1 MCGRF
6 AQFHSRDEFLT
17 ALALDTP
24 VSTAGDW
31 HARYNVAPGTP
42 VSVFHHH
49 DGQLQLTPVNW
60 GYAPEWWREQG
71 KPPLINARV
80 ETAEHSRMF
89 SPLWKHG
96 RALVPA
102 SGWYEW
108 KKSPDNPRLKQPY
121 FTRGADRQPL
131 FFAALYAA
139 DSDGSGSGSF
149 VIITAASHAGL
160 ADIHDRRPL
169 ALPAAAARD
178 WLDSRL
184 TPPPGDMLAD
194 VYSLQAEDFTWQPVS
209 PAVGAVRND
218 NPSLILAIDKPTV

>member
-1 MCGRF
+1 MN
-6 AQFHSRDEFLT
+6 T
-17 ALALDTP
+17 AFQSKRCTKNYIQ
-24 VSTAGDW
+24 V
-31 HARYNVAPGTP
+31 
-42 VSVFHHH
+42 
-49 DGQLQLTPVNW
+49 
-60 GYAPEWWREQG
+60 
-71 KPPLINARV
+71 INARV

-89 SPLWKHG
+89 AQLWKHG

-121 FTRGADRQPL
+121 FICGADRQPL

-139 DSDGSGSGSF
+139 DSDGSGSF

-169 ALPAAAARD
+169 TLPPAAARD
-178 WLDSRL
+178 WLDTSL
-184 TPPPGDMLAD
+184 VPPSGHMQAD
-194 VYSLQAEDFTWQPVS
+194 VYSQQAEDFTWQPVS

-218 NPSLILAIDKPTV
+218 NPSLILAIEAPTV

>member
-17 ALALDTP
+17 ALR
-24 VSTAGDW
+24 SETAVITTGDW
-31 HARYNVAPGTP
+31 RSRYNVAPGTP
-42 VSVFHHH
+42 VPVFHFH
-49 DGQLQLTPVNW
+49 DDQLQLAPVDW
-60 GYAPEWWREQG
+60 GYAPAWWRVQG
-71 KPPLINARV
+71 KPALINARF
-80 ETAEHSRMF
+80 ETAASSRMF
-89 SPLWKHG
+89 APLWKHG

-102 SGWYEW
+102 SGWFEW

-121 FTRGADRQPL
+121 FIHSIDRQLL
-131 FFAALYAA
+131 FFAALCATDPEEA
-139 DSDGSGSGSF
+139 GCF
-149 VIITAASHAGL
+149 VIITAASHDGL

-194 VYSLQAEDFTWQPVS
+194 VYSLQAENFAWLPVS
-209 PAVGAVRND
+209 PAVGTVHND
-218 NPSLILAIDKPTV
+218 DASLIVAIDTPKA

>member
-6 AQFHSRDEFLT
+6 AQFHSRDEFIA
-17 ALALDTP
+17 ALAPDTP

-31 HARYNVAPGTP
+31 HARYNVAPSTP
-42 VSVFHHH
+42 VPVFHHH

-60 GYAPEWWREQG
+60 GYAPAWWREQR
-71 KPPLINARV
+71 KRPLINARV

-89 SPLWKHG
+89 APLWKHG

-108 KKSPDNPRLKQPY
+108 KKSTDNPRLKQPY
-121 FTRGADRQPL
+121 FIRGADRQPL

-139 DSDGSGSGSF
+139 DTAGSGSF

-169 ALPAAAARD
+169 ALPPAAARD
-178 WLDSRL
+178 WLDTSL
-184 TPPPGDMLAD
+184 VPPSGHMQAD
-194 VYSLQAEDFTWQPVS
+194 VYSLQAEDFSWQPVS

-218 NPSLILAIDKPTV
+218 NPSLILAIDTPTV

>member
-6 AQFHSRDEFLT
+6 AQFHSRDEFLA
-17 ALALDTP
+17 ALQLENQVIATDGWI
-24 VSTAGDW
+24 S
-31 HARYNVAPGTP
+31 RYNIAPGTQ
-42 VSVFHHH
+42 VQVIHHNNEH
-49 DGQLQLTPVNW
+49 VQLAPVNW
-60 GYAPEWWREQG
+60 GYAPAWWHEQG

-89 SPLWKHG
+89 APLWKYG
-96 RALVPA
+96 RAVVPA

-121 FTRGADRQPL
+121 FIRGADRQPL

-139 DSDGSGSGSF
+139 DTARSGSF

-169 ALPAAAARD
+169 ALPPAAARD
-178 WLDSRL
+178 WLNTSL
-184 TPPPGDMLAD
+184 VPPSGHMQAD
-194 VYSLQAEDFTWQPVS
+194 VYSLQAEDFSWQPVS

-218 NPSLILAIDKPTV
+218 NPSLILAINTPMV

>member
-6 AQFHSRDEFLT
+6 AQY
-17 ALALDTP
+17 AP

-42 VSVFHHH
+42 VPVFHHH
-49 DGQLQLTPVNW
+49 NGQLQLTPVNW
-60 GYAPEWWREQG
+60 GYAPAWWREQG

-89 SPLWKHG
+89 APLWKHG

-108 KKSPDNPRLKQPY
+108 KKSTDNPRLKQPY
-121 FTRGADRQPL
+121 FIRGADRQPL

-139 DSDGSGSGSF
+139 DTDGSGSF
-149 VIITAASHAGL
+149 VIITAASYAGL

-169 ALPAAAARD
+169 ALPPAAARD
-178 WLDSRL
+178 WLDTSL
-184 TPPPGDMLAD
+184 VPPSGHMQAD
-194 VYSLQAEDFTWQPVS
+194 VYSLQAEDFSWQPVS
-209 PAVGAVRND
+209 PAVGAVCND
-218 NPSLILAIDKPTV
+218 NPSLILAIEAPTV

>member
-6 AQFHSRDEFLT
+6 AQFNSRYEFIATLAPDSPIGT
-17 ALALDTP
+17 AD
-24 VSTAGDW
+24 DW
-31 HARYNVAPGTP
+31 HARYNVAPGTS
-42 VSVFHHH
+42 VHVFHHY
-49 DGQLQLTPVNW
+49 DGKLQLTPVNR
-60 GYAPEWWREQG
+60 GYAPAWWCEQR

-121 FTRGADRQPL
+121 FIGGAARQPL
-131 FFAALYAA
+131 FFAELYKA
-139 DSDGSGSGSF
+139 DSNGSGSF
-149 VIITAASHAGL
+149 VILTAASHAGL

-169 ALPAAAARD
+169 TLPAAAARD
-178 WLDSRL
+178 WLGSAL
-184 TPPPGDMLAD
+184 WSNA
-194 VYSLQAEDFTWQPVS
+194 
-209 PAVGAVRND
+209 
-218 NPSLILAIDKPTV
+218 

>member
-6 AQFHSRDEFLT
+6 AQFHSRDEFLA
-17 ALALDTP
+17 ALAPDTP

-42 VSVFHHH
+42 VPVFHHH
-49 DGQLQLTPVNW
+49 DGQLQLTPVDW
-60 GYAPEWWREQG
+60 GYAPSWWREQG
-71 KPPLINARV
+71 KQPLINARV

-121 FTRGADRQPL
+121 FICGADRQPL

-139 DSDGSGSGSF
+139 DSDGSGSF

-169 ALPAAAARD
+169 TLPPAAARD
-178 WLDSRL
+178 WLDTSL
-184 TPPPGDMLAD
+184 VPPSGHMQAD

-218 NPSLILAIDKPTV
+218 NPSLILPIEAPTV